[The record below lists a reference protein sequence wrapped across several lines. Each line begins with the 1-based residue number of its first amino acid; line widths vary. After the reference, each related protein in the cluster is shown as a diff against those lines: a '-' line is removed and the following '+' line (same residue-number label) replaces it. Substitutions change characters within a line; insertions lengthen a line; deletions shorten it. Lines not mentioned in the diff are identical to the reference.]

1 MDEFSA
7 SGILHAMTIYLLT
20 IFSAILLPL
29 GLPNPIFSYGHPL
42 IGIFSLVP
50 LYIAL
55 RKCNSYRNAS
65 FSGILFG
72 AVSTLTGSFWLA
84 FFRDFAFWTIG
95 GAVAGYMIYNALLFP
110 FLYRSLK
117 ARLPFRAIWFTMIWT
132 AYELLKSTGFLAY
145 PWGLAA
151 YSWNEVIPMIQLASI
166 TGVYGI
172 SFLLVLLNSSIAEW
186 ILRPRAAE
194 QTQLQELTAFLAV
207 LFSAALLFGTV
218 RIARIPEP
226 DTRLDMLLV
235 QNNGDSWEPGAFLNE
250 LTDLQN
256 LTIQGLQLRDTDPD
270 LIVWSETVLRY
281 AIPESLSFYTR
292 NPSEYPFTSFLED
305 LPSDLLTGAP
315 FAIDAAQGDFVN
327 AAILLDRNAIVRQV
341 YGKQQLVPFAETI
354 PFFEYPAVRDFF
366 INVVG
371 LRSMWLSGK
380 ENRLFEISDAEG
392 RILSYA
398 TPICFEDAFSGIT
411 RDMAR
416 DGADFFINIT
426 NNSWS
431 QTDSA
436 QTQHLAAARFRSI
449 ETGRTLIRATNSGYT
464 SIVDPW
470 GRVTDSLPM
479 FEQAVMRSDAAIYLP
494 RRESIFML
502 TGELFAMLCFVIS
515 IAALAYTRKKPSR
528 LGEL

>member
-1 MDEFSA
+1 
-7 SGILHAMTIYLLT
+7 MTIYLLT
-20 IFSAILLPL
+20 IFSAVLLPL
-29 GLPNPIFSYGHPL
+29 GLPNPIFSFGHPL

-55 RKCNSYRNAS
+55 RKCNSYRSAS

-72 AVSTLTGSFWLA
+72 AVSTVLGSFWLA

-117 ARLPFRAIWFTMIWT
+117 SRLPFRAIWFTMIWT

-151 YSWNEVIPMIQLASI
+151 YSWNEVMPMIQLASI

-172 SFLLVLLNSSIAEW
+172 SFLLVLANSSIAEW
-186 ILRPRAAE
+186 IMRVKASE
-194 QTQLQELTAFLAV
+194 QRQLHELTAFLAV
-207 LFSAALLFGTV
+207 VFSAAILFGTF
-218 RIARIPEP
+218 RMALIPEP
-226 DTRLDMLLV
+226 DTKLDMLLV
-235 QNNGDSWEPGAFLNE
+235 QNNGDSWEPGAFLDE

-256 LTIQGLQLRDTDPD
+256 LTIQGLQLRETDPD

-281 AIPESLSFYTR
+281 AIPESLNFYTR
-292 NPSEYPFTSFLED
+292 NPQSYPFTNFMAD

-315 FAIDAAQGDFVN
+315 FAIDASRGDFVN
-327 AAILLDRNAIVRQV
+327 AAILLDRNAVVQQV

-366 INVVG
+366 INVIG

-380 ENRLFEISDAEG
+380 ENRLFEISDPEG
-392 RILSYA
+392 RLLNYA
-398 TPICFEDAFSGIT
+398 TPICFEDAFSSIT
-411 RDMAR
+411 RSMAR

-449 ETGRTLIRATNSGYT
+449 ETGRTLVRSTNSGYT

-479 FEQAVMRSDAAIYLP
+479 FEQAVMRSDVALYLP
-494 RRESIFML
+494 QRETVFML
-502 TGELFAMLCFVIS
+502 TGELFAILCLVIS
-515 IAALAYTRKKPSR
+515 IAALFGVRKKPSG
-528 LGEL
+528 LYQL